1 MLISLP
7 FESYRREESSK
18 RLKRNNAL
26 NFRSVLFL
34 SVLFQIIGRL
44 FILVLFAY
52 SFGPGN
58 YYPLLIFIAAHILLM
73 SALHFVF
80 SDAKKYWQKGGFLN
94 LSFFH
99 YLIGNGLANIYIH
112 NWIR

>member
-1 MLISLP
+1 MYNTRNLQNFMHYKIKLNVITIP
-7 FESYRREESSK
+7 F
-18 RLKRNNAL
+18 
-26 NFRSVLFL
+26 FRSVLFL
-34 SVLFQIIGRL
+34 SVLFTIIGRL

-52 SFGPGN
+52 SFGPGH
-58 YYPLLIFIAAHILLM
+58 YFPLLIFIAAHILLM